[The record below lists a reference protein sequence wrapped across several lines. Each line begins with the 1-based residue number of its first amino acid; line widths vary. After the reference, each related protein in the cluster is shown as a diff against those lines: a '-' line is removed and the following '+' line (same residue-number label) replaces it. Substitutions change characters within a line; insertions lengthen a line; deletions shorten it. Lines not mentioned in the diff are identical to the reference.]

1 MKYDLKRKMS
11 YFKVSLQ
18 EDMTSMD
25 LFNEVQKWIYMIE
38 LYHLNLRSNIADF
51 QSSDEEE
58 PQEDQPSPEDLMLEE
73 SITGTF
79 SKKREYTVREML
91 EHKFLES
98 EKK

>member
-1 MKYDLKRKMS
+1 M
-11 YFKVSLQ
+11 V
-18 EDMTSMD
+18 
-25 LFNEVQKWIYMIE
+25 E

-58 PQEDQPSPEDLMLEE
+58 EQPNKQAKPGDLVREE

-91 EHKFLES
+91 EHKFLQS